1 MSDEPTKVEKV
12 ENLVLELLRY
22 IPGRIDRVAE
32 DVSELKARTNRVETE
47 ISLMRREMA
56 GLHEDFAGLSG
67 RVDRLGSRIDRIEQ
81 RLELAG

>member
-1 MSDEPTKVEKV
+1 MSDEPTKVE
-12 ENLVLELLRY
+12 NLVLEHLRY
-22 IPGRIDRVAE
+22 IRGPIDRVAE

-67 RVDRLGSRIDRIEQ
+67 RVDRLGSRIARIEQ